1 MSCWYTIYMKL
12 TDIALS
18 HKRQMWRSIHCDI
31 CLWLGHKRDGKLPM
45 GILLGAG
52 NGIYPDLGGGDTHM
66 YKISEQDFSYP
77 TCPQIPPTIAIYL

>member
-1 MSCWYTIYMKL
+1 
-12 TDIALS
+12 
-18 HKRQMWRSIHCDI
+18 
-31 CLWLGHKRDGKLPM
+31 M

-77 TCPQIPPTIAIYL
+77 TCPQIPPAIAIYL